1 MRAHTRAQVSFWT
14 LTAVVILAVGLTA
27 QALAAPAGPGTD
39 IVLVA
44 SLLLLA
50 TSAFRLTR
58 VMRALLR
65 TGTPTRTQPKGQTQA
80 SPRPAP
86 VRSRRP
92 HTRGQGDTT
101 RG

>member
-1 MRAHTRAQVSFWT
+1 MRAQGRAQVSFWT

-27 QALAAPAGPGTD
+27 RALAAPAGPGSD

-50 TSAFRLTR
+50 ASAFLLTR

-65 TGTPTRTQPKGQTQA
+65 TGTPTRAQPGGQTQP
-80 SPRPAP
+80 SPRTARSSRR
-86 VRSRRP
+86 RSRRQD
-92 HTRGQGDTT
+92 HAARG
-101 RG
+101 